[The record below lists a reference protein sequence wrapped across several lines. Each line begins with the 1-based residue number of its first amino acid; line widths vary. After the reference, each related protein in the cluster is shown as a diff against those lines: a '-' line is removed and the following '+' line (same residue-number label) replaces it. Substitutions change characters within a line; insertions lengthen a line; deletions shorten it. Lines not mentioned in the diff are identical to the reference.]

1 MSPYC
6 VSSSVSCA
14 IAENSLVYENN
25 EQLVTAM
32 RTALTM
38 EAGGYERMQSALA
51 ALASDIRRESLATLR
66 EMIDGR

>member
-1 MSPYC
+1 
-6 VSSSVSCA
+6 
-14 IAENSLVYENN
+14 
-25 EQLVTAM
+25 M